1 MLPLTTRSCFLDNNS
16 SDNNDS
22 NGNEGRGSKKPFL
35 LIALKESVQY
45 CCWQQDLVL
54 KQDLPHQCTYYLLA
68 RHPKLEKLFFP
79 ITNHNTPIFE
89 QIPLKIRPKCINKI
103 IADNSIS
110 HIYQRSEHQRYL
122 FGSHYEGLLPPWITS
137 LSDVINF
144 GKIANKLLSSQSI
157 KIVDWSK
164 MTTHVAQVCNTC
176 TSYNWSPFLVS
187 GHYLFNVDQKKSYE
201 HYE

>member
-1 MLPLTTRSCFLDNNS
+1 MLPLTIRSCFLDNNS

-22 NGNEGRGSKKPFL
+22 NGNEGGRGKKPFL

-54 KQDLPHQCTYYLLA
+54 KQDLPPQCTYYLLA
-68 RHPKLEKLFFP
+68 RHPKLKKLFFP

-122 FGSHYEGLLPPWITS
+122 FGSHYEGLLPPCTM
-137 LSDVINF
+137 VP
-144 GKIANKLLSSQSI
+144 LLTRMLLQSKFSMYFRQLLQEHI
-157 KIVDWSK
+157 IR
-164 MTTHVAQVCNTC
+164 
-176 TSYNWSPFLVS
+176 NWSWLLRS
-187 GHYLFNVDQKKSYE
+187 E
-201 HYE
+201 HVKRNIFFCDFQSLISDNMLLQQLPNLHGKF